1 MVRKLLIAFVTA
13 SLMLISTMLL
23 VPFTPDKIA
32 SFFYRELTYNRIAD
46 MYSGKSDR
54 GTIESLFKHVSK
66 NLLTSKKYNVVDRN
80 SFTDLIRGV
89 GWCDQQA
96 FILMNLLNKSNIS
109 KTRLRDVQA
118 HTYSEVF
125 IDGKW
130 AIVDPFFGFFP
141 VDENNKPLSMNDLE
155 NVEMADS
162 VINDTHI
169 EDKDFSKKIKDIYIE
184 NNIRW
189 ENGIGPKFIDYRAYD
204 FYRNALSSYADFT
217 YTLFGSVY
225 FNWVQDIYLKSDK
238 MKNMKEQGVKW
249 IKGYKNY
256 KENESAFQLFY
267 KARNYSIVGRN
278 KLAKLNYQTII
289 QLHPETYWAI
299 ESKIYLY
306 K

>member
-1 MVRKLLIAFVTA
+1 
-13 SLMLISTMLL
+13 
-23 VPFTPDKIA
+23 
-32 SFFYRELTYNRIAD
+32 

-96 FILMNLLNKSNIS
+96 FVLMNLLNKSNIS

-267 KARNYSIVGRN
+267 KARSYSIVGRN

-299 ESKIYLY
+299 
-306 K
+306 

>member
-1 MVRKLLIAFVTA
+1 
-13 SLMLISTMLL
+13 MLL

-96 FILMNLLNKSNIS
+96 FVLMNLLNKSNIS

-238 MKNMKEQGVKW
+238 MKNMKDQGVKW